1 MTLLPL
7 LMMQGRSWWPSLLI
21 LIVICFIVVSL
32 NFFIIV
38 CFLSSINVLVTPGS
52 DHLTLTNLPFPKESA

>member
-7 LMMQGRSWWPSLLI
+7 LMMQGQSWWPSLLI

-32 NFFIIV
+32 NFFIK
-38 CFLSSINVLVTPGS
+38 VLMCAIKYFKAVNSYQTANS
-52 DHLTLTNLPFPKESA
+52 RYL